1 MSDGS
6 GAGLSVGGGV
16 DGGWRRRRK
25 VKRKSEVVVKK
36 EYGKMDQRVKEKK
49 KLKG

>member
-16 DGGWRRRRK
+16 DGGWRRRK
-25 VKRKSEVVVKK
+25 VKRKSEVEVKK